1 MALWLHPRAPHHV
14 PRPSFHVPRNVPK
27 FAKLPP
33 LARAFPRVLCFLLD
47 VLSLPPPKV
56 PMFPTLLL
64 SVLLFSL
71 TCLAASI
78 VQQSLALAVIGAL
91 SLIVGVLFAA
101 LVSERG
107 E

>member
-1 MALWLHPRAPHHV
+1 
-14 PRPSFHVPRNVPK
+14 
-27 FAKLPP
+27 
-33 LARAFPRVLCFLLD
+33 
-47 VLSLPPPKV
+47 
-56 PMFPTLLL
+56 MFPTLLL

-78 VQQSLALAVIGAL
+78 VQQSLALAAIGAL